1 MGANPVEKVAGAK
14 DGGGSTEA
22 ANALAEAARTKLAT
36 KLAAESLVP
45 PKRKLVKKM
54 VWDYVADAFVSAAA
68 AASTSTSFRKKKISP
83 A

>member
-14 DGGGSTEA
+14 GGGGSTEA
-22 ANALAEAARTKLAT
+22 AAAAKALAEAARTKLGT

-54 VWDYVADAFVSAAA
+54 VWDYMADAVVSAASA
-68 AASTSTSFRKKKISP
+68 STSFRKKKISP

>member
-22 ANALAEAARTKLAT
+22 AAVANALAKAAQTKLAT

-54 VWDYVADAFVSAAA
+54 VWDYMAE
-68 AASTSTSFRKKKISP
+68 ASL
-83 A
+83 

>member
-1 MGANPVEKVAGAK
+1 MGANPVKKVAGAK
-14 DGGGSTEA
+14 DGGGSTEAAVA

-36 KLAAESLVP
+36 KLAAESWVP

-54 VWDYVADAFVSAAA
+54 VWDYIAEAVVSA
-68 AASTSTSFRKKKISP
+68 AASTSSRKKKISP